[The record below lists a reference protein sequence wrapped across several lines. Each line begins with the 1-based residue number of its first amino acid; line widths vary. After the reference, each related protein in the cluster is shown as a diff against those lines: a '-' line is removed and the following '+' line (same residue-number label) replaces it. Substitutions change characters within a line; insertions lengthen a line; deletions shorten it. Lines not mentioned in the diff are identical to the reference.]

1 MGRRGR
7 RRAREAAGPVRPY
20 IEPLPVVG
28 TTWYERG
35 PAYWWRRAGMS
46 LALIVALACE
56 VPLLVGFLSGIR
68 DSSPTGF
75 RVALVVVLVLGIA
88 TGVLTW
94 VGSSPARAL
103 DRTRRADPGV
113 ARRAA
118 FLGAGLG
125 GLARG
130 GSVIAGLVLVIG
142 GFLFVG
148 PLVALLLRSFGRYL
162 WVERVARARLAASS
176 SSGS

>member
-88 TGVLTW
+88 TGVVTW

-103 DRTRRADPGV
+103 HRARRADPGL

-130 GSVIAGLVLVIG
+130 GSPKTVRTAGTRTGLLYQGRSLVELALHASV
-142 GFLFVG
+142 
-148 PLVALLLRSFGRYL
+148 PL
-162 WVERVARARLAASS
+162 
-176 SSGS
+176 

>member
-46 LALIVALACE
+46 LALTVALACE

-75 RVALVVVLVLGIA
+75 RVALVVVVVLWIE
-88 TGVLTW
+88 TGVVSC
-94 VGSSPARAL
+94 VGSW
-103 DRTRRADPGV
+103 
-113 ARRAA
+113 
-118 FLGAGLG
+118 
-125 GLARG
+125 LAR
-130 GSVIAGLVLVIG
+130 VID
-142 GFLFVG
+142 
-148 PLVALLLRSFGRYL
+148 ST
-162 WVERVARARLAASS
+162 RAEYT
-176 SSGS
+176 